1 LLGAAIISF
10 IFACLGDG
18 EEGLTAFVEPF
29 VIMCILIINAT
40 VAVWQ
45 DSNADNALEA
55 LKNLQALE
63 CKCLRNGKWETIEAK
78 FLVPGDIVTVQ
89 TGDCVPADLRIAEI

>member
-1 LLGAAIISF
+1 M
-10 IFACLGDG
+10 
-18 EEGLTAFVEPF
+18 EPF

-55 LKNLQALE
+55 LKNLQAQE

-78 FLVPGDIVTVQ
+78 FLVPGDVVTVQ
-89 TGDCVPADLRIAEI
+89 TGDCVPADLRIAEIQSIALQAG

>member
-1 LLGAAIISF
+1 MQILLGAAIISF

-29 VIMCILIINAT
+29 VIMCILVINAT

-78 FLVPGDIVTVQ
+78 FLVPGDIVTV
-89 TGDCVPADLRIAEI
+89 

>member
-1 LLGAAIISF
+1 M
-10 IFACLGDG
+10 GDG

-29 VIMCILIINAT
+29 VIMCILVINAT

-55 LKNLQALE
+55 LKNLQA
-63 CKCLRNGKWETIEAK
+63 
-78 FLVPGDIVTVQ
+78 
-89 TGDCVPADLRIAEI
+89 

>member
-1 LLGAAIISF
+1 
-10 IFACLGDG
+10 
-18 EEGLTAFVEPF
+18 
-29 VIMCILIINAT
+29 MR
-40 VAVWQ
+40 
-45 DSNADNALEA
+45 DNALEA

-78 FLVPGDIVTVQ
+78 FLVPGDVVTVQ